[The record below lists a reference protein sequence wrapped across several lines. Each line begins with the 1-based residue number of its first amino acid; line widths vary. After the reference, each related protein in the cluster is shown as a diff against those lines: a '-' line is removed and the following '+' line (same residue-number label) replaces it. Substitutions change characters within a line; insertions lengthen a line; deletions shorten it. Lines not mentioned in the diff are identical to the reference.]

1 VVLALYEKDF
11 EKYALAQHLNWK
23 KITLKP

>member
-1 VVLALYEKDF
+1 MLYEKDF
-11 EKYALAQHLNWK
+11 EKYAHAQHLNWK

>member
-11 EKYALAQHLNWK
+11 EKYAHAQHLNWK